1 MIKRVTVVHARPGM
15 GRAEVLR
22 YWNEVH
28 AS

>member
-15 GRAEVLR
+15 DRAEVLR
-22 YWNEVH
+22 YWKEIH